1 MEYPQSWIYM
11 SNSFTVLARCSAKV
25 VSSSFCKHA
34 TVYGILLPAFV
45 QSDRGEAG
53 SLFLLILRDEMLR
66 NVLLRTKTNKQKKHL
81 RISWENC
88 TKTLQHLSEETRK
101 SSFQITR
108 NQYIICWRSK
118 FLVEGNFA
126 EGQVPWLGW
135 WISFSHAFQESKR
148 PNETPT
154 PTLPYSHGMKFFS
167 ADKLD

>member
-11 SNSFTVLARCSAKV
+11 SNSFTVFARCSAKV

-45 QSDRGEAG
+45 QSDRGEASFCFCLSCG
-53 SLFLLILRDEMLR
+53 
-66 NVLLRTKTNKQKKHL
+66 TKCCVMFYSEQRQTNKKKHL
-81 RISWENC
+81 RIS
-88 TKTLQHLSEETRK
+88 LQHLSEETRK